1 METKQYSN
9 PDDKLFSDR
18 EWARDEHGFKVEHST
33 SIQSRSTKK
42 QTNKFVFRIEDAQL
56 VYPNAKSEALKLE
69 KWINQI
75 WLTIRRKTGSIDG
88 EHRIGR
94 MVIGLIEKGENNL
107 DIENAISAKLYSI
120 EESESNYDAFSWTL
134 DIDKAGEY
142 LFFCTSHAEKT
153 TIPIRQLEA
162 KIIIL
167 WK

>member
-1 METKQYSN
+1 MDAKQYTN

-18 EWARDEHGFKVEHST
+18 EWARDEHGFKVEQST

-42 QTNKFVFRIEDAQL
+42 QTNKIIFRIEDAQL
-56 VYPNAKSEALKLE
+56 VYPDAKSETLNLE

-75 WLTIRRKTGSIDG
+75 WVTIRRKTGSIG

-94 MVIGLIEKGENNL
+94 MVIGLIEKGEDNL
-107 DIENAISAKLYSI
+107 DIEKAISAKLYSI

>member
-1 METKQYSN
+1 MDAKQYTN

-18 EWARDEHGFKVEHST
+18 EWARDEHGFKVEQST

-42 QTNKFVFRIEDAQL
+42 QTNKIIFRIEDAQL
-56 VYPNAKSEALKLE
+56 VYPDAKSETLKLE

-75 WLTIRRKTGSIDG
+75 WVTIRRKTGSIDG
-88 EHRIGR
+88 EHRIGK
-94 MVIGLIEKGENNL
+94 MVIGLIEKGKL
-107 DIENAISAKLYSI
+107 DLEQTISAKLYSI
-120 EESESNYDAFSWTL
+120 EESESNYDSFSWIL
-134 DIDKAGEY
+134 DIDKSGEY
-142 LFFCTSHAEKT
+142 LFFCTAHTEKT

>member
-18 EWARDEHGFKVEHST
+18 EWARDEYGFKVEQST

-42 QTNKFVFRIEDAQL
+42 QANKLVFRLEDVQL
-56 VYPNAKSEALKLE
+56 VYPVAKSESIKLE

-75 WLTIRRKTGSIDG
+75 WVTIRRKTGSIDG

-94 MVIGLIEKGENNL
+94 MVIGLIEKGEDNL
-107 DIENAISAKLYSI
+107 DIENAVCAKLYSI
-120 EESESNYDAFSWTL
+120 EESESNYDAFSWIL

-142 LFFCTSHAEKT
+142 LFFCTAHVEKT
-153 TIPIRQLEA
+153 MIPIKQLEA
-162 KIIIL
+162 KIIL